1 MPVSPRIRSQLKLM
15 GAQLFAGAGIAS
27 GYAVGG
33 LLAEQITGHTEMAGF
48 AQMAVILGAGLISY
62 PLATLA
68 GARGRRF
75 ALSLGFG
82 TGAAGTV
89 VVLFGV
95 IIAWL
100 PLFLLGMLM
109 CGSAT
114 AAGLQARYAAVDLA
128 DPARAA
134 RPMSLVVWATTVG
147 SVLGPNFTAP
157 GAELGAQL
165 GLNPLAGPYVISMV
179 CFALAV
185 VCTALLPGR
194 LASQLPAAA
203 ATAPDPAAKATA
215 SGPEAT
221 ASDLEA
227 TASGS
232 EAAAPEAGETAD
244 DRHPAVGARLGL
256 VDALRFVAARPVP
269 LFAIITIVA
278 GQMMMT
284 NVMVMTPLHMDHH
297 GFHLGEVGLV
307 ISIHIAG
314 MYGLSP
320 LFGWMA
326 DRYGP
331 FTVIIAG
338 IISFVITIIL
348 GVLDAL
354 REVSS
359 MPLLTT
365 ALFLLG
371 VSWSMTLIGGSALLS
386 ASVPARA
393 KLTLQ
398 GASDSAMN
406 LGGALMAATAGTVL
420 GLGGFLWINLSASF
434 VLLATV
440 FIGLRAALYAR
451 RASRAV
457 CRPRQPAG
465 TRR

>member
-1 MPVSPRIRSQLKLM
+1 MPVSPRVRSQLKLI

-33 LLAEQITGHTEMAGF
+33 LLAEQITGRTEMAGF

-82 TGAAGTV
+82 IGAAGTV

-134 RPMSLVVWATTVG
+134 RAMSLVVWATTIG

-194 LASQLPAAA
+194 LAQQLPE
-203 ATAPDPAAKATA
+203 PAASATVPEQAVETTA

-221 ASDLEA
+221 A
-227 TASGS
+227 
-232 EAAAPEAGETAD
+232 PEAGGTGQHP
-244 DRHPAVGARLGL
+244 HPADRSRLGL
-256 VDALRFVAARPVP
+256 IAALRFVAARPIP

-320 LFGWMA
+320 VFGWMA

-331 FTVIIAG
+331 FTVIITG
-338 IISFVITIIL
+338 IISFFITIIL

-440 FIGLRAALYAR
+440 LVGLRAALYAR

-457 CRPRQPAG
+457 RGPRQPAA
-465 TRR
+465 THR

>member
-1 MPVSPRIRSQLKLM
+1 MPVSPRVRSQLKLI

-33 LLAEQITGHTEMAGF
+33 LLAEQITGRTEMAGF

-82 TGAAGTV
+82 IGAAGTI
-89 VVLFGV
+89 VVLAGV

-100 PLFLLGMLM
+100 PLFLAGMLM

-134 RPMSLVVWATTVG
+134 RAMSLVVWATTVG

-157 GAELGAQL
+157 GARLGEQL

-194 LASQLPAAA
+194 VASQLPAAA
-203 ATAPDPAAKATA
+203 GTAPDPAAETTAPGKETTA
-215 SGPEAT
+215 SGP
-221 ASDLEA
+221 
-227 TASGS
+227 G
-232 EAAAPEAGETAD
+232 AAAPEAGEIAD
-244 DRHPAVGARLGL
+244 DGRPAVGSRLGL
-256 VDALRFVAARPVP
+256 IDALRFVAARPVP

-331 FTVIIAG
+331 FTVIITG

-440 FIGLRAALYAR
+440 LIGLRAALYAR

-457 CRPRQPAG
+457 RGPRQPAAA
-465 TRR
+465 RR

>member
-1 MPVSPRIRSQLKLM
+1 MPVSPRVRSQLKLI

-33 LLAEQITGHTEMAGF
+33 LLAEQITGRTEMAGF

-82 TGAAGTV
+82 IGAAGTI
-89 VVLFGV
+89 VVLAGV

-100 PLFLLGMLM
+100 PLFLVGMLM

-134 RPMSLVVWATTVG
+134 RAMSLVVWATTVG

-157 GAELGAQL
+157 GARLGEQL

-194 LASQLPAAA
+194 VASQLPAAA
-203 ATAPDPAAKATA
+203 GTAPDPAAETTA
-215 SGPEAT
+215 SGPGTT
-221 ASDLEA
+221 ASRSET
-227 TASGS
+227 TASGPG
-232 EAAAPEAGETAD
+232 AAAPEAGETAD
-244 DRHPAVGARLGL
+244 DRHPAVGSRLGL
-256 VDALRFVAARPVP
+256 IDALRFVAARPVP

-331 FTVIIAG
+331 FTVIITG

-440 FIGLRAALYAR
+440 LIGLRAALYAR
-451 RASRAV
+451 RAARAV
-457 CRPRQPAG
+457 RGPRRPAL

>member
-1 MPVSPRIRSQLKLM
+1 MPVSPRVRSQLKLI

-33 LLAEQITGHTEMAGF
+33 LLAEQITGRTEMAGF

-82 TGAAGTV
+82 IGAAGTI
-89 VVLFGV
+89 VVLAGV

-100 PLFLLGMLM
+100 PLFLAGMLM

-134 RPMSLVVWATTVG
+134 RAMSLVVWATTVG

-157 GAELGAQL
+157 GARLGEQL

-194 LASQLPAAA
+194 VASQLPAAA
-203 ATAPDPAAKATA
+203 GTAPDPAAETTAPGKETTA
-215 SGPEAT
+215 SGP
-221 ASDLEA
+221 
-227 TASGS
+227 G
-232 EAAAPEAGETAD
+232 AAAPEAGETAD
-244 DRHPAVGARLGL
+244 DGRPAVGSRLGL
-256 VDALRFVAARPVP
+256 IDALRFVAARPVP

-331 FTVIIAG
+331 FTVIITG

-440 FIGLRAALYAR
+440 LIGLRAALYAR
-451 RASRAV
+451 RAARAV
-457 CRPRQPAG
+457 RRPRRPAG

>member
-82 TGAAGTV
+82 IGAAGTV

-128 DPARAA
+128 DPPRAA
-134 RPMSLVVWATTVG
+134 RAMSLVVWATTVG

-194 LASQLPAAA
+194 LAQQLPE
-203 ATAPDPAAKATA
+203 PAASATVPEQAVETSA

-221 ASDLEA
+221 A
-227 TASGS
+227 
-232 EAAAPEAGETAD
+232 PEAGETGQNP
-244 DRHPAVGARLGL
+244 HPADRSRLGL
-256 VDALRFVAARPVP
+256 IAALRFVAARPIP

-320 LFGWMA
+320 VFGWMA

-331 FTVIIAG
+331 FTVIITG

-440 FIGLRAALYAR
+440 LIGLRAALYAR

-457 CRPRQPAG
+457 RGPRQPAAA
-465 TRR
+465 RR

>member
-1 MPVSPRIRSQLKLM
+1 MPVSPRVRSQLKLI

-33 LLAEQITGHTEMAGF
+33 LLAEQITGRTEMAGF

-82 TGAAGTV
+82 IGAAGTI
-89 VVLFGV
+89 VVLAGV

-100 PLFLLGMLM
+100 PLFLAGMLM

-134 RPMSLVVWATTVG
+134 RAMSLVVWATTAG

-157 GAELGAQL
+157 GARLGEQL

-194 LASQLPAAA
+194 VASQLPAAA
-203 ATAPDPAAKATA
+203 GTAPDPAAETTAPGKETTA
-215 SGPEAT
+215 SGP
-221 ASDLEA
+221 
-227 TASGS
+227 G
-232 EAAAPEAGETAD
+232 AAAPEAGETAD
-244 DRHPAVGARLGL
+244 DGHPAVGSRLGL
-256 VDALRFVAARPVP
+256 IDALRFVAARPVP

-331 FTVIIAG
+331 FTVIITG

-440 FIGLRAALYAR
+440 LIGLRAALYAR
-451 RASRAV
+451 RAARAV
-457 CRPRQPAG
+457 RRPRRPAG

>member
-82 TGAAGTV
+82 IGAAGTV

-128 DPARAA
+128 DPPRAA
-134 RPMSLVVWATTVG
+134 RAMSLVVWATTVG

-194 LASQLPAAA
+194 LAQQLPE
-203 ATAPDPAAKATA
+203 PAASATVPEQAVETTA

-221 ASDLEA
+221 A
-227 TASGS
+227 
-232 EAAAPEAGETAD
+232 PEAGETGQNP
-244 DRHPAVGARLGL
+244 HPADRSRLGL
-256 VDALRFVAARPVP
+256 IAALRFVAARRIP

-320 LFGWMA
+320 VFGWMA

-331 FTVIIAG
+331 FTVIITG

-420 GLGGFLWINLSASF
+420 GLGGFLWINLAASF

-440 FIGLRAALYAR
+440 LIGLRAALYAR

-457 CRPRQPAG
+457 RGPRQPAAA
-465 TRR
+465 RR

>member
-1 MPVSPRIRSQLKLM
+1 MSVSSRLMSQFKLM

-33 LLAEQITGHTEMAGF
+33 LLAEQITGRTEMAGF

-82 TGAAGTV
+82 IGAAGTI
-89 VVLFGV
+89 VVLAGV

-100 PLFLLGMLM
+100 PLFLAGMLM

-134 RPMSLVVWATTVG
+134 RAMSLVVWATTVG

-157 GAELGAQL
+157 GARLGEQL

-194 LASQLPAAA
+194 VASQLPAAA
-203 ATAPDPAAKATA
+203 GTAPDPATATTA
-215 SGPEAT
+215 SGPGT
-221 ASDLEA
+221 
-227 TASGS
+227 
-232 EAAAPEAGETAD
+232 AAPEAGETAD
-244 DRHPAVGARLGL
+244 DRHPAVGSRLGL
-256 VDALRFVAARPVP
+256 IDALRFVAARPVP

-331 FTVIIAG
+331 FTVIITG
-338 IISFVITIIL
+338 IVSFVITIIL

-434 VLLATV
+434 VLLAAV
-440 FIGLRAALYAR
+440 LIGLRAALYAR
-451 RASRAV
+451 RAARAV
-457 CRPRQPAG
+457 RGPRRPAG

>member
-1 MPVSPRIRSQLKLM
+1 MPVSPRVRSQLKLM

-82 TGAAGTV
+82 IGAAGTI
-89 VVLFGV
+89 VVLAGV

-100 PLFLLGMLM
+100 PLFLAGMLM

-134 RPMSLVVWATTVG
+134 RAMSLVVWATTVG

-157 GAELGAQL
+157 GARLGEQL

-194 LASQLPAAA
+194 LAQQLPE
-203 ATAPDPAAKATA
+203 PAASATVPEQKVETTA

-221 ASDLEA
+221 A
-227 TASGS
+227 
-232 EAAAPEAGETAD
+232 PEAGETAQHPHPP
-244 DRHPAVGARLGL
+244 DRSRLGL
-256 VDALRFVAARPVP
+256 IAALRFVAARPIP

-320 LFGWMA
+320 VFGWMA

-331 FTVIIAG
+331 FTVIITG

-440 FIGLRAALYAR
+440 LVGLRAALYAR

-457 CRPRQPAG
+457 RGPRQPAA
-465 TRR
+465 THR

>member
-1 MPVSPRIRSQLKLM
+1 MPVSPRVRSQLKLM

-33 LLAEQITGHTEMAGF
+33 LLAEQITGRTEMAGF

-68 GARGRRF
+68 AARGRRF

-82 TGAAGTV
+82 IGAVGTI
-89 VVLFGV
+89 VVLAGV

-100 PLFLLGMLM
+100 PLFLAGMLM

-134 RPMSLVVWATTVG
+134 RAMSLVVWATTVG

-157 GAELGAQL
+157 GARLGEQV
-165 GLNPLAGPYVISMV
+165 GLNPLAGPYAISMV

-185 VCTALLPGR
+185 ACTGLLPGR
-194 LASQLPAAA
+194 VASQLPTAAGTEPDSA
-203 ATAPDPAAKATA
+203 AETTA
-215 SGPEAT
+215 SGPGT
-221 ASDLEA
+221 
-227 TASGS
+227 TASGP
-232 EAAAPEAGETAD
+232 EAAAPEAGETGQNP
-244 DRHPAVGARLGL
+244 HPADRSRLGL
-256 VDALRFVAARPVP
+256 IAALRFVAARPVP

-338 IISFVITIIL
+338 IISFFITIIL

-354 REVSS
+354 RDVSS

-440 FIGLRAALYAR
+440 LIGLRAALYAR
-451 RASRAV
+451 RAARAV

>member
-1 MPVSPRIRSQLKLM
+1 MPVSPRVRSQLKLI

-33 LLAEQITGHTEMAGF
+33 LLAEQITGRTEMAGF

-82 TGAAGTV
+82 IGAAGTI
-89 VVLFGV
+89 VVLAGV

-100 PLFLLGMLM
+100 PLFLAGMLM

-134 RPMSLVVWATTVG
+134 RAMSLVVWATTVG

-157 GAELGAQL
+157 GARLGEQL

-194 LASQLPAAA
+194 VASQLPAAA
-203 ATAPDPAAKATA
+203 GTAPDPAAETTA

-221 ASDLEA
+221 ASGKGV
-227 TASGS
+227 T
-232 EAAAPEAGETAD
+232 APEAGQTAD
-244 DRHPAVGARLGL
+244 DRHPAVGSRLGL
-256 VDALRFVAARPVP
+256 IDALRFVAARPVP

-331 FTVIIAG
+331 FTVIITG
-338 IISFVITIIL
+338 IFSFVITIIL

-440 FIGLRAALYAR
+440 LIGLRAALYAR
-451 RASRAV
+451 RAARAV
-457 CRPRQPAG
+457 RRPRRPAG

>member
-1 MPVSPRIRSQLKLM
+1 MPVSPRVRSQLKLI

-33 LLAEQITGHTEMAGF
+33 LLAEQITGRTEMAGF

-82 TGAAGTV
+82 IGAAGTI
-89 VVLFGV
+89 VVLAGV

-100 PLFLLGMLM
+100 PLFLAGMLM

-134 RPMSLVVWATTVG
+134 RAMSLVVWATTVG

-157 GAELGAQL
+157 GARLGEQL

-194 LASQLPAAA
+194 VASQLPAAA
-203 ATAPDPAAKATA
+203 GTAPDPAAETTA
-215 SGPEAT
+215 SGP
-221 ASDLEA
+221 
-227 TASGS
+227 G
-232 EAAAPEAGETAD
+232 AAAPEAGETAD
-244 DRHPAVGARLGL
+244 DRHPAVGSRLGL
-256 VDALRFVAARPVP
+256 IDALRFVAARPVP

-331 FTVIIAG
+331 FTVIITG

-434 VLLATV
+434 VLVATV
-440 FIGLRAALYAR
+440 LIGLRAALYAR
-451 RASRAV
+451 RAARAV
-457 CRPRQPAG
+457 RGPRRPAL

>member
-1 MPVSPRIRSQLKLM
+1 MPVSPRVRSQLKLI

-33 LLAEQITGHTEMAGF
+33 LLAEQITGRTEMAGF

-82 TGAAGTV
+82 IGAAGTI
-89 VVLFGV
+89 VVLAGV

-100 PLFLLGMLM
+100 PLFLAGMLM

-134 RPMSLVVWATTVG
+134 RAMSLVVWATTVG

-157 GAELGAQL
+157 GARLGEQL

-194 LASQLPAAA
+194 VASQLPAAA
-203 ATAPDPAAKATA
+203 GTAPDPAAETTA
-215 SGPEAT
+215 SGP
-221 ASDLEA
+221 
-227 TASGS
+227 G
-232 EAAAPEAGETAD
+232 AAAPEAGETAD
-244 DRHPAVGARLGL
+244 DGHPAVGSRLGL

-331 FTVIIAG
+331 FTVIITG

-440 FIGLRAALYAR
+440 LIGLRAALYAR
-451 RASRAV
+451 RAARAV
-457 CRPRQPAG
+457 RRPRRPALTG
-465 TRR
+465 R

>member
-1 MPVSPRIRSQLKLM
+1 MPVSPRVRSQLKLM
-15 GAQLFAGAGIAS
+15 GAQLFGGAGIAS

-33 LLAEQITGHTEMAGF
+33 LLAEQITGRTEMAGF

-68 GARGRRF
+68 AARGRRF

-82 TGAAGTV
+82 IGAAGTI
-89 VVLFGV
+89 VVLAGV

-100 PLFLLGMLM
+100 PLFLAGMLM

-134 RPMSLVVWATTVG
+134 RAMSLVVWATTVG

-157 GAELGAQL
+157 GARLGEQV
-165 GLNPLAGPYVISMV
+165 GLNPLAGPYAISMV

-185 VCTALLPGR
+185 ACTGLLPGR
-194 LASQLPAAA
+194 VASQLPTAAGTEPDSA
-203 ATAPDPAAKATA
+203 AETTASGPGTTA
-215 SGPEAT
+215 SGPEA
-221 ASDLEA
+221 
-227 TASGS
+227 
-232 EAAAPEAGETAD
+232 AAPEARETAD
-244 DRHPAVGARLGL
+244 DRHPADGPRLGL
-256 VDALRFVAARPVP
+256 IDALRFVAARPVP

-338 IISFVITIIL
+338 IISFFITIIL

-354 REVSS
+354 RDVSS

-371 VSWSMTLIGGSALLS
+371 VSWSLTLIGGSALLS

-440 FIGLRAALYAR
+440 LIGLRAALYAR
-451 RASRAV
+451 RAARAV